1 MASETQP
8 RPRPF
13 PPTDAW
19 PPDDTEESIVGT
31 DLHQTTITNLRWGI
45 NEVARLQRIPG
56 QPVPWKALS
65 QITLLGCVRYDGS
78 AYRTIPDVFVYPRP
92 IDPNRGS
99 VALEVDGPP
108 VLIIEVLSE
117 STYDV
122 DLDLKRGKGYSY
134 GRAGVR
140 EYLAIDPTHA
150 FLASGIRAWRL
161 VEGIYRPWEPDAD
174 GRWQSEEIAVAIGL
188 ERTLATVYTREG
200 ERQLREG
207 EVAEELARLRGEV
220 ERMRR
225 LLDERE
231 GGQE

>member
-1 MASETQP
+1 
-8 RPRPF
+8 
-13 PPTDAW
+13 
-19 PPDDTEESIVGT
+19 VGT
-31 DLHQTTITNLRWGI
+31 DLHQTTITNLRLGL
-45 NEVARLQRIPG
+45 NEVARLECGPG

-65 QITLLGCVRYDGS
+65 QIVLLGCVRSDGS
-78 AYRTIPDVFVYPRP
+78 AYRTIPDVCVYPRP

-108 VLIIEVLSE
+108 VLIVEVLSE

-134 GRAGVR
+134 TQAGVR
-140 EYLAIDPTHA
+140 EYLAIDPTHT
-150 FLASGIRAWRL
+150 FLTPGIRAWRL
-161 VEGIYRPWEPDAD
+161 VEGVYRPWEPDAD

-188 ERTLATVYTREG
+188 EGTLATVYTREG

-207 EVAEELARLRGEV
+207 EVAEELARLRAEV

-225 LLDERE
+225 LLDEQQAR
-231 GGQE
+231 QK